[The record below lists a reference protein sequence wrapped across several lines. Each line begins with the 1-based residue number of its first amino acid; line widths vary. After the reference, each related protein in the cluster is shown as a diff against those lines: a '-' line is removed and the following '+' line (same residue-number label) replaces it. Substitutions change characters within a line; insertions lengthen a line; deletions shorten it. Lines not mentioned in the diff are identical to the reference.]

1 MKIPS
6 PRRRTH
12 KQVAQQAPPK
22 WARRSREERVALIL
36 EVSQRLFATH
46 PYDALPIED
55 IATAAGVSKGL
66 LYHYFGSKRELY
78 VATVRTVLEQM
89 LQFTALHP
97 DLHSSLAE
105 TLSFFERYPGL
116 AKMVLQAGIGSDA
129 EVESLLFAHREY
141 QLTHI
146 CEGLGLSGGQPLA
159 LLGLRGWLSLLEEV
173 CMQWVLQPEVTRDQV
188 VRLLE
193 QSLHA
198 ILASTMQVQA
208 TRSC

>member
-12 KQVAQQAPPK
+12 RKVAQQAPPK

-66 LYHYFGSKRELY
+66 LYHYFKSKRELY

-89 LQFTALHP
+89 LQFTDLHP
-97 DLHSSLAE
+97 DLHTGLWA
-105 TLSFFERYPGL
+105 TLSLFEDHPGL
-116 AKMVLQAGIGSDA
+116 AKMVLQAGIGADA
-129 EVESLLFAHREY
+129 EVEALLSAYREQQLHRVSQSLGVSA
-141 QLTHI
+141 TH
-146 CEGLGLSGGQPLA
+146 PLV
-159 LLGLRGWLSLLEEV
+159 LLGLRGWLCLLEEI

-198 ILASTMQVQA
+198 ILASTMPVQA

>member
-1 MKIPS
+1 MRTQS
-6 PRRRTH
+6 P
-12 KQVAQQAPPK
+12 ADDAPK
-22 WARRSREERVALIL
+22 KRARLSQDERVALIL
-36 EVSQRLFATH
+36 DVSQRLFSTRA
-46 PYDALPIED
+46 YDAIAIED
-55 IATAAGVSKGL
+55 IAAEAGMSKGL
-66 LYHYFGSKRELY
+66 LYHYFGGKRELY
-78 VATVRTVLEQM
+78 VAAVRHVLAQM
-89 LQFTALHP
+89 LQFTDLHP

-146 CEGLGLSGGQPLA
+146 FQSLGLSGGQPLA

-173 CMQWVLQPEVTRDQV
+173 CMQWVQQLDVTRDQV

-193 QSLHA
+193 DSLYA
-198 ILASTMQVQA
+198 IVAATAQPPSSPASG
-208 TRSC
+208 